1 MQQIFVFGT
10 RGKGRWAMRNIGIR
24 PTDPLGWV
32 VTFAEL
38 GTLGPR
44 LLVRNHR
51 SVDPIVGTGAA
62 NVSLTSYGKRI
73 ATVWLLAVVEDDDV
87 GVIGVDDDALMRTP
101 RSTVASGAF
110 VISVTGSS
118 SR

>member
-1 MQQIFVFGT
+1 MTASRHRIGSTLSLVSGFLKIASGVMVLAVVEDDDVGVI
-10 RGKGRWAMRNIGIR
+10 GVDDDALMR
-24 PTDPLGWV
+24 T
-32 VTFAEL
+32 
-38 GTLGPR
+38 PR
-44 LLVRNHR
+44 STVA
-51 SVDPIVGTGAA
+51 SGA
-62 NVSLTSYGKRI
+62 V
-73 ATVWLLAVVEDDDV
+73 LAVVEDDDV

>member
-1 MQQIFVFGT
+1 LSQYEAGESDHVGAVG
-10 RGKGRWAMRNIGIR
+10 RLVGGKYIA
-24 PTDPLGWV
+24 
-32 VTFAEL
+32 
-38 GTLGPR
+38 
-44 LLVRNHR
+44 
-51 SVDPIVGTGAA
+51 
-62 NVSLTSYGKRI
+62 SLTRCAGS
-73 ATVWLLAVVEDDDV
+73 VLAVVEDDDV

>member
-1 MQQIFVFGT
+1 ML
-10 RGKGRWAMRNIGIR
+10 R
-24 PTDPLGWV
+24 
-32 VTFAEL
+32 AE
-38 GTLGPR
+38 TYRR
-44 LLVRNHR
+44 LRRHWQFINELK
-51 SVDPIVGTGAA
+51 
-62 NVSLTSYGKRI
+62 L
-73 ATVWLLAVVEDDDV
+73 LLAVVEDDDV

>member
-1 MQQIFVFGT
+1 VKVDALLADARRRKNEGPEWTIEGIADFRGPDAFSVF
-10 RGKGRWAMRNIGIR
+10 RC
-24 PTDPLGWV
+24 
-32 VTFAEL
+32 
-38 GTLGPR
+38 
-44 LLVRNHR
+44 
-51 SVDPIVGTGAA
+51 AA
-62 NVSLTSYGKRI
+62 I
-73 ATVWLLAVVEDDDV
+73 PLLAVVEDDDV

>member
-1 MQQIFVFGT
+1 MLAGDAVAAGRCDAVFEVADVDGT
-10 RGKGRWAMRNIGIR
+10 SRLPLELAHGIR
-24 PTDPLGWV
+24 FDVDCEP
-32 VTFAEL
+32 
-38 GTLGPR
+38 
-44 LLVRNHR
+44 VRSFPSFRGQRNF
-51 SVDPIVGTGAA
+51 PG
-62 NVSLTSYGKRI
+62 LW
-73 ATVWLLAVVEDDDV
+73 WLLAVVEDDDV

>member
-1 MQQIFVFGT
+1 MTARAATLAARPVPSGANRHREIERCQPSVLPATGLVGERQRGALGHERQHAAGDGENLVAFTHPYQQG
-10 RGKGRWAMRNIGIR
+10 A
-24 PTDPLGWV
+24 
-32 VTFAEL
+32 
-38 GTLGPR
+38 
-44 LLVRNHR
+44 LLRH
-51 SVDPIVGTGAA
+51 S
-62 NVSLTSYGKRI
+62 
-73 ATVWLLAVVEDDDV
+73 LLAVVEDDDV

>member
-1 MQQIFVFGT
+1 MT
-10 RGKGRWAMRNIGIR
+10 RIVRCVGGPPVHSCRSFISNPRA
-24 PTDPLGWV
+24 WV
-32 VTFAEL
+32 
-38 GTLGPR
+38 
-44 LLVRNHR
+44 
-51 SVDPIVGTGAA
+51 
-62 NVSLTSYGKRI
+62 
-73 ATVWLLAVVEDDDV
+73 LAVVEDDDV

>member
-1 MQQIFVFGT
+1 ME
-10 RGKGRWAMRNIGIR
+10 GIH
-24 PTDPLGWV
+24 DQ
-32 VTFAEL
+32 
-38 GTLGPR
+38 
-44 LLVRNHR
+44 
-51 SVDPIVGTGAA
+51 
-62 NVSLTSYGKRI
+62 VSLPLQQRRPYRSWRGRV
-73 ATVWLLAVVEDDDV
+73 AAHAGQFRWRQACRDLLAVVEDDDV

>member
-1 MQQIFVFGT
+1 MFVAAKT
-10 RGKGRWAMRNIGIR
+10 LLEPHRTSDQAEARN
-24 PTDPLGWV
+24 LGY
-32 VTFAEL
+32 
-38 GTLGPR
+38 
-44 LLVRNHR
+44 
-51 SVDPIVGTGAA
+51 
-62 NVSLTSYGKRI
+62 TSSYKL
-73 ATVWLLAVVEDDDV
+73 LLAVVEDDDV

>member
-1 MQQIFVFGT
+1 MVIMPKIAAAA
-10 RGKGRWAMRNIGIR
+10 RI
-24 PTDPLGWV
+24 
-32 VTFAEL
+32 
-38 GTLGPR
+38 
-44 LLVRNHR
+44 
-51 SVDPIVGTGAA
+51 VDPP
-62 NVSLTSYGKRI
+62 LRI
-73 ATVWLLAVVEDDDV
+73 APALLLAVVEDDDV

>member
-1 MQQIFVFGT
+1 M
-10 RGKGRWAMRNIGIR
+10 
-24 PTDPLGWV
+24 TDESRIEPDD
-32 VTFAEL
+32 
-38 GTLGPR
+38 
-44 LLVRNHR
+44 LV
-51 SVDPIVGTGAA
+51 
-62 NVSLTSYGKRI
+62 
-73 ATVWLLAVVEDDDV
+73 LAVVEDDDV

>member
-1 MQQIFVFGT
+1 MTTTHRRIDF
-10 RGKGRWAMRNIGIR
+10 RGAVLIGGA
-24 PTDPLGWV
+24 PY
-32 VTFAEL
+32 AE
-38 GTLGPR
+38 G
-44 LLVRNHR
+44 V
-51 SVDPIVGTGAA
+51 
-62 NVSLTSYGKRI
+62 
-73 ATVWLLAVVEDDDV
+73 LAVVEDDDV